1 MAQRYNILI
10 VDDERSLVQ
19 LLQAELSSG
28 ERFDVDIALDGA
40 EAINKLQSC
49 IYDVV
54 LLDVRMPRVGGLE
67 VLKFLQ
73 DQSPQTQVIMLTNYA
88 DVKTAI
94 ETIKLGAYD
103 FIAKPYDYDELMAT
117 IERAIERRRLF
128 IDNELMK
135 NQLYGKQ
142 KDLTIIGKSP
152 PVVELIERARKVAET
167 DSIVLIQGASGTGKE
182 LVAHLVHRESPR
194 SDRPF
199 VAMNCA
205 SIPDS
210 LLESELFGYER
221 GAFTNAYNTK
231 QGLVE
236 VAQGGSLF
244 LDEVGDISPA
254 IQPKLLRFLE
264 TGEFRRVGGTNTLRV
279 NVRIISATNKD
290 LETEAK
296 EGRFREDLLYR
307 LNVVTLYVPPL
318 KERKEDIPL
327 LVEHFLNKHVR
338 TKPQKRMSPEAMDL
352 LVHHDWP
359 GNIRELEHV
368 VEGAIILST
377 NEVIETEDLTLNSNL
392 QRSLKPRQEVHNG
405 IAHRPRE
412 PVADGEIISLEDLER
427 QHIEKALIQ
436 NEWSR
441 IKTAQDLGITPKT
454 LYLKIKRYNIEVPS
468 PG

>member
-10 VDDERSLVQ
+10 VDDERSLVH
-19 LLQAELSSG
+19 LLQTELSSS
-28 ERFDVDIALDGA
+28 ERFEVDVALDGA

-54 LLDVRMPRVGGLE
+54 LLDVRMPRVGGIE

-73 DQSPQTQVIMLTNYA
+73 EQSPQTQVIMLTNYA

-103 FIAKPYDYDELMAT
+103 FIAKPYDFDELIAT
-117 IERAIERRRLF
+117 IERALERRRLF

-135 NQLYGKQ
+135 NQLYGKR
-142 KDLTIIGKSP
+142 KDFTIIGKSNAI
-152 PVVELIERARKVAET
+152 VELVDRARKVAET

-182 LVAHLVHRESPR
+182 LVANLIHKASPR
-194 SDRPF
+194 ADRPF

-236 VAQGGSLF
+236 VAHGGTLF

-264 TGEFRRVGGTNTLRV
+264 SGEFRRVGGTNTLKV

-290 LETEAK
+290 LQQEAK
-296 EGRFREDLLYR
+296 DGTFREDLLYR
-307 LNVVTLYVPPL
+307 LNVVTLYVPLL

-338 TKPQKRMSPEAMDL
+338 TKPQKRMSPESMDI
-352 LVHHDWP
+352 LVQHDWP

-368 VEGAIILST
+368 VEGAIILSAK
-377 NEVIETEDLTLNSNL
+377 EVIEPEDLTFNSNL
-392 QRSLKPRQEVHNG
+392 QRAVNPRRQKTNG
-405 IAHRPRE
+405 LTKRKFE
-412 PVADGEIISLEDLER
+412 PMSEGEIMSLEDLEK
-427 QHIEKALIQ
+427 QHIEKALVQ

-441 IKTAQDLGITPKT
+441 VKTAQDLGITPKT
-454 LYLKIKRYNIEVPS
+454 LYLKIKRYGIETP
-468 PG
+468 

>member
-10 VDDERSLVQ
+10 VDDERSLVH
-19 LLQAELSSG
+19 LLQAELSAS
-28 ERFDVDIALDGA
+28 ERFEVDVALDGA
-40 EAINKLQSC
+40 EAINKLQSN

-54 LLDVRMPRVGGLE
+54 LLDVRMPRVGGIE

-73 DQSPQTQVIMLTNYA
+73 EHSPQTQVIMLTNYA

-103 FIAKPYDYDELMAT
+103 FIAKPYDYDELITT
-117 IERAIERRRLF
+117 IERALERRRLF

-142 KDLTIIGKSP
+142 KDFSIIGKSDAI
-152 PVVELIERARKVAET
+152 VGLIERARKVAET

-182 LVAHLVHRESPR
+182 LIANLIHRASPR

-221 GAFTNAYNTK
+221 GAFTNAFSTK

-236 VAQGGSLF
+236 VAHGGVLF
-244 LDEVGDISPA
+244 LDEVGDISPT

-264 TGEFRRVGGTNTLRV
+264 TGEFRRVGGTNTLKV

-290 LETEAK
+290 LQEEAK
-296 EGRFREDLLYR
+296 QGRFREDLLYR
-307 LNVVTLYVPPL
+307 LNVVTLHIPPL
-318 KERKEDIPL
+318 KDRKDDIPL
-327 LVEHFLNKHVR
+327 LVEHFLNKHFR
-338 TKPQKRMSPEAMDL
+338 AKPQKQMSPEAMSI
-352 LVHHDWP
+352 LVNHDWP

-368 VEGAIILST
+368 VEGAIILSGK
-377 NEVIETEDLTLNSNL
+377 EIIEPEDLTLNSNISQSVQPL
-392 QRSLKPRQEVHNG
+392 QEKTNGVPKREYKPLE
-405 IAHRPRE
+405 
-412 PVADGEIISLEDLER
+412 DGDIVSLEELEK
-427 QHIEKALIQ
+427 QHIEKVLIQ

-441 IKTAQDLGITPKT
+441 VKTAQDLGITPKT
-454 LYLKIKRYNIEVPS
+454 LYLKIKRYGIDTP
-468 PG
+468 

>member
-10 VDDERSLVQ
+10 VDDERSLVH
-19 LLQAELSSG
+19 LLQAELQSS
-28 ERFDVDIALDGA
+28 ERFDVDVALDGA
-40 EAINKLQSC
+40 EAINKLQSN
-49 IYDVV
+49 IFDVV

-73 DQSPQTQVIMLTNYA
+73 EQAPQTQVIMLTNYA

-103 FIAKPYDYDELMAT
+103 FIAKPYDYDELIAT
-117 IERAIERRRLF
+117 IERALERRQLY

-135 NQLYGKQ
+135 NALYGKQ
-142 KDLTIIGKSP
+142 KDFTIIGKSRAIADL
-152 PVVELIERARKVAET
+152 VERARKVAET

-182 LVAHLVHRESPR
+182 LVAHLIHRASQR

-236 VAQGGSLF
+236 VAQGGTLF
-244 LDEVGDISPA
+244 LDEVGDISQT

-264 TGEFRRVGGTNTLRV
+264 TGEFRRVGGTNTLKV

-290 LETEAK
+290 LQTEAQ

-307 LNVVTLYVPPL
+307 LNVVTLHLPPL
-318 KERKEDIPL
+318 KDRKEDIPL
-327 LVEHFLNKHVR
+327 LVDHFLSKHVR
-338 TKPQKRMSPEAMDL
+338 SKVKKRMSQQAFNIIME
-352 LVHHDWP
+352 HDWP

-368 VEGAIILST
+368 IEGAIILSSHD
-377 NEVIETEDLTLNSNL
+377 VIEPEDLTLNSNL
-392 QRSLKPRQEVHNG
+392 SRSMKPRTDKQNG
-405 IAHRPRE
+405 SSNHRFTMTTE
-412 PVADGEIISLEDLER
+412 EDILSLEELEK
-427 QHIEKALIQ
+427 QHIQKVLEQ

-441 IKTAQDLGITPKT
+441 VKTAQDLGITPKT
-454 LYLKIKRYNIEVPS
+454 LYLKIKRYNIDTP
-468 PG
+468 

>member
-10 VDDERSLVQ
+10 VDDERALVHM
-19 LLQAELSSG
+19 LQAELSSG
-28 ERFDVDIALDGA
+28 DRFEVDVALDGV
-40 EAINKLQSC
+40 EAINKLQSS

-54 LLDVRMPRVGGLE
+54 LLDVRMPRVGGIE

-73 DQSPQTQVIMLTNYA
+73 EQSPQTQVIMLTNYA
-88 DVKTAI
+88 DIKTAI

-103 FIAKPYDYDELMAT
+103 FIAKPYEYDELIAT
-117 IERAIERRRLF
+117 IERALERRRLF

-135 NQLYGKQ
+135 SQLYGKQ
-142 KDLTIIGKSP
+142 KDFKIIGKS
-152 PVVELIERARKVAET
+152 EAIIGLIDRARRVAET

-182 LVAHLVHRESPR
+182 LVANLIHRASPR
-194 SDRPF
+194 GDRPF

-236 VAQGGSLF
+236 VAHGGTIF

-264 TGEFRRVGGTNTLRV
+264 TGEFRRVGGTNQLKV

-290 LETEAK
+290 LTLEAK

-307 LNVVTLYVPPL
+307 LNVVTLHIPPL
-318 KERKEDIPL
+318 KERKSDITM
-327 LVEHFLNKHVR
+327 LVDHFLNKHVR
-338 TKPQKRMSPEAMDL
+338 TKPQKQMSPDAMKVL
-352 LVHHDWP
+352 YEHDWP

-368 VEGAIILST
+368 VEGAIILSAK
-377 NEVIETEDLTLNSNL
+377 EVIEPADLTLNTNL
-392 QRSLKPRQEVHNG
+392 QQSIKPRPVPFEENQYTETKSDLDGHARSLE
-405 IAHRPRE
+405 
-412 PVADGEIISLEDLER
+412 EIEKE
-427 QHIEKALIQ
+427 HIEKVLRH

-441 IKTAQDLGITPKT
+441 VRTAHDLGITPKT
-454 LYLKIKRYNIEVPS
+454 LYLKIKRYGIHTP
-468 PG
+468 

>member
-1 MAQRYNILI
+1 MARLYNILI
-10 VDDERSLVQ
+10 VDDERSLAH
-19 LLQAELSSG
+19 LLQAELSSTD
-28 ERFDVDIALDGA
+28 RFEVDVALDGV
-40 EAINKLQSC
+40 EAINNLQSN

-54 LLDVRMPRVGGLE
+54 LLDVRMPRVGGIE

-73 DQSPQTQVIMLTNYA
+73 EHSPQTQVIMLTNYA

-103 FIAKPYDYDELMAT
+103 FIAKPYDYDELLAT
-117 IERAIERRRLF
+117 IERALERRRLF

-135 NQLYGKQ
+135 SQLYGRQ
-142 KDLTIIGKSP
+142 KDLTIVGKSP
-152 PVVELIERARKVAET
+152 SIVEMIDRARKVAET

-182 LVAHLVHRESPR
+182 LVANLIHRASPR
-194 SDRPF
+194 ADRPF

-221 GAFTNAYNTK
+221 GAFTNAYATK

-236 VAQGGSLF
+236 VAHGGTLF

-264 TGEFRRVGGTNTLRV
+264 TGEFRRVGGTNTLKV

-290 LETEAK
+290 LQQEAK

-307 LNVVTLYVPPL
+307 LNVVTLYVPTL
-318 KERKEDIPL
+318 KERKEDIPP

-338 TKPQKRMSPEAMDL
+338 TKPKKQISPDTMDI
-352 LVHHDWP
+352 LVKHDWP

-368 VEGAIILST
+368 IEGAIILST
-377 NEVIETEDLTLNSNL
+377 NEVITPEDLTLNTNF
-392 QRSLKPRQEVHNG
+392 QQFFKPRGEKANGVPDREV
-405 IAHRPRE
+405 E
-412 PVADGEIISLEDLER
+412 PLIDGDILSLEELEKR
-427 QHIEKALIQ
+427 HIEKVLVQ

-441 IKTAQDLGITPKT
+441 VKTAQDLGITPKT
-454 LYLKIKRYNIEVPS
+454 LYLKIKRYGISTP
-468 PG
+468 

>member
-10 VDDERSLVQ
+10 VDDERSLVH
-19 LLQAELSSG
+19 LLQAELQSG
-28 ERFDVDIALDGA
+28 DRFEVDIALDGA
-40 EAINKLQSC
+40 EAINKLQSS

-73 DQSPQTQVIMLTNYA
+73 EQSPQTQVIMLTNYA

-103 FIAKPYDYDELMAT
+103 FIAKPYDYDELTAT
-117 IERAIERRRLF
+117 IDRAIERRRLF

-135 NQLYGKQ
+135 SALYGKQ
-142 KDLTIIGKSP
+142 KDLTIIGKSRP
-152 PVVELIERARKVAET
+152 IVELIERARKVADT
-167 DSIVLIQGASGTGKE
+167 DSIVLIEGASGTGKE
-182 LVAHLVHRESPR
+182 LVANLIHRSSPR
-194 SDRPF
+194 ADRPF

-205 SIPDS
+205 SIPDT

-221 GAFTNAYNTK
+221 GAFTNAYTTK

-236 VAQGGSLF
+236 VAQGGTLF
-244 LDEVGDISPA
+244 LDEVGDISQT

-290 LETEAK
+290 LQLEAK

-307 LNVVTLYVPPL
+307 LNVVSLYVPPL
-318 KERKEDIPL
+318 RERKEDIPL
-327 LVEHFLNKHVR
+327 LVNHFLNKHVR
-338 TKPQKRMSPEAMDL
+338 TKPQKTVSPDAMDIL
-352 LVHHDWP
+352 IDHDWP
-359 GNIRELEHV
+359 GNVRELEHII
-368 VEGAIILST
+368 EGAIILSNSDT
-377 NEVIETEDLTLNSNL
+377 IGPEDLTLNTKLS
-392 QRSLKPRQEVHNG
+392 RSMQAAPPRKHMQAQHASSPSE
-405 IAHRPRE
+405 
-412 PVADGEIISLEDLER
+412 DGAIISLEELEKL
-427 QHIEKALIQ
+427 HIEKALVQ

-441 IKTAQDLGITPKT
+441 VKTAQDLGITPKT
-454 LYLKIKRYNIEVPS
+454 LYLKIKRYGIDTP
-468 PG
+468 

>member
-1 MAQRYNILI
+1 M
-10 VDDERSLVQ
+10 
-19 LLQAELSSG
+19 LQAELSSG
-28 ERFDVDIALDGA
+28 DRFEVDIALDGV
-40 EAINKLQSC
+40 EAINKLQSS

-54 LLDVRMPRVGGLE
+54 LLDVRMPRVGGIE

-73 DQSPQTQVIMLTNYA
+73 EQSPQTQVIMLTNYA
-88 DVKTAI
+88 DIKTAI

-103 FIAKPYDYDELMAT
+103 FIAKPYEYDELIAT
-117 IERAIERRRLF
+117 IERALERRRLF

-135 NQLYGKQ
+135 SQLYGKQ
-142 KDLTIIGKSP
+142 KDFKIIGKS
-152 PVVELIERARKVAET
+152 ESIISLIDRARRVAET

-182 LVAHLVHRESPR
+182 LVANLIHRASPR

-236 VAQGGSLF
+236 VAHGGSIF

-264 TGEFRRVGGTNTLRV
+264 TGEFRRVGGTNQLKV

-290 LETEAK
+290 LTQEAK

-307 LNVVTLYVPPL
+307 LNVVTLHIPPL
-318 KERKEDIPL
+318 KERKSDISM

-338 TKPQKRMSPEAMDL
+338 TKPQKQMSPEAMRIL
-352 LVHHDWP
+352 YEHDWP

-368 VEGAIILST
+368 VEGAIILSSK
-377 NEVIETEDLTLNSNL
+377 EVIEPADLTLNTNIQQSIKPRFIPVEEK
-392 QRSLKPRQEVHNG
+392 QYTETKSDIDGPARSLE
-405 IAHRPRE
+405 
-412 PVADGEIISLEDLER
+412 EIEKV
-427 QHIEKALIQ
+427 HIEKVLRH

-441 IKTAQDLGITPKT
+441 VRTAQDLGITPKT
-454 LYLKIKRYNIEVPS
+454 LYLKIKRYGIHTP
-468 PG
+468 

>member
-10 VDDERSLVQ
+10 VDDERSLVL
-19 LLQAELSSG
+19 LLQAELQSS

-40 EAINKLQSC
+40 EAINKLQSN

-54 LLDVRMPRVGGLE
+54 LLDVRMPRVGGIE

-73 DQSPQTQVIMLTNYA
+73 ENAPQTQVIMLTNYA

-135 NQLYGKQ
+135 NALYGKQ
-142 KDLTIIGKSP
+142 KDLSIIGKSEAI
-152 PVVELIERARKVAET
+152 VGLLERAKKVAET

-182 LVAHLVHRESPR
+182 LVAHLIHKNSPR
-194 SDRPF
+194 ADRPF

-221 GAFTNAYNTK
+221 GAFTNAYSTK

-236 VAQGGSLF
+236 VAHGGTLF
-244 LDEVGDISPA
+244 LDEVGDISQA

-279 NVRIISATNKD
+279 NVRIVSATNKD
-290 LETEAK
+290 LQEEAQA
-296 EGRFREDLLYR
+296 GRFREDLLYR
-307 LNVVTLYVPPL
+307 LNVVTLYIPPL
-318 KERKEDIPL
+318 SERKEDIPL
-327 LVEHFLNKHVR
+327 LVEHFLNKHTR
-338 TKPQKRMSPEAMDL
+338 SKPRKSVSPAAMEIL
-352 LVHHDWP
+352 LKHHWP
-359 GNIRELEHV
+359 GNVRELEHV
-368 VEGAIILST
+368 IEGAVILCT
-377 NEVIETEDLTLNSNL
+377 NEVIEPEDLTLNTSL
-392 QRSLKPRQEVHNG
+392 IRSLKRQEQHGPPADKNQVVPHY
-405 IAHRPRE
+405 
-412 PVADGEIISLEDLER
+412 DGEILSLEELEKR
-427 QHIEKALIQ
+427 HIQKALEH

-441 IKTAQDLGITPKT
+441 VKTAQDLGITPKT
-454 LYLKIKRYNIEVPS
+454 LYLKIKRYGIETP
-468 PG
+468 